1 MAFKSF
7 RNAWGEEDPEEQ
19 AFADEEYGAVA
30 ESERIESLLERGAE
44 EIAQRIAPSAVV
56 FDESYFRLDDTY
68 CRVIYLQNWPVDV
81 EPNWL
86 RDLYQWQRAIDISIY
101 YQPLPVKPL
110 LGKLRGKSARE
121 QAEIDKDAREGNQP
135 DYQRIQRMEDAMEL
149 QNMLQRGET
158 KPFQVSFQV
167 MIRAESLGEL
177 NELTQQVEK
186 TLDARQGNM
195 RCASLRQRDALL
207 SVMPYGRNYI
217 SDAYTTRNMH
227 THAAMY
233 TFPLAN
239 ADLSHPDGIWYGIN
253 MMTNSNVIL
262 DRFRLQSPH
271 AIVLGASGS
280 GKSYAIKL
288 EALRALMD
296 NYPVMVVDP
305 EGEFERMCASVGGQF
320 ITISP
325 SSNDRINA
333 LDFSA
338 IADGTEDQLTS
349 KIMSVLKLTGSM
361 MNPGGEG
368 FGMNAEQVQ
377 ILEALLRA
385 MYADFGYTQDPRTQL
400 PGSEGGYCQPDR
412 MPVFSD
418 FRARIQRHLDDN
430 EHDLQVQQQLRPV
443 VAALGP
449 YCAGG
454 MFAGLFDQK
463 TTVDLK
469 AQLVVFN
476 IRELTRDEHLMRL
489 GMHTVL
495 DFLWNSIMNRK
506 QMLSGQPRFLY
517 VDEAHVMMRSP
528 ESAQFLEDLLRRAR
542 KFNVACTIISQS
554 PEDFIRPDRPQGRA
568 IFDNSS
574 MQIVMRLKRRAL
586 DILQDLLGLDDS
598 EVDLLATQETGAGM
612 IFAMNDRAWVSM
624 GTASPAEH
632 VMITTDPAE
641 VAQIEAHRA
650 RNQETPLSLPP
661 GEESVQE
668 KLSLPA
674 PRRSKLRGPAPI
686 SQIGGQLPDPDAL
699 QHGGPP
705 KPLENEASSPS
716 GPVEDQMDSPPRQPS
731 PPRPDGFKGL
741 GQQEG
746 QFSRDRSSF
755 RD

>member
-1 MAFKSF
+1 MAFKGF
-7 RNAWGEEDPEEQ
+7 KAAWGEEDPEEQ
-19 AFADEEYGAVA
+19 AFAGESSDYGAV
-30 ESERIESLLERGAE
+30 SEGARLENIIERGAD
-44 EIAQRIAPSAVV
+44 EISQQIAPSAAV
-56 FDESYFRLDDTY
+56 FDESFFRLDDTY

-86 RDLYQWQRAIDISIY
+86 RELYQWQRAIDISVY

-121 QAEIDKDAREGNQP
+121 TAEVQKDAEDGNQP
-135 DYQRIQRMEDAMEL
+135 DYERIQRLEDAMEL

-167 MIRAESLGEL
+167 LIRAASLREL

-195 RCASLRQRDALL
+195 RCASLRQRDAFL

-239 ADLSHPDGIWYGIN
+239 ADLSHPSGIWYGIN
-253 MMTNSNVIL
+253 QMTNSNVVL

-280 GKSYAIKL
+280 GKSYAVKL
-288 EALRALMD
+288 EGLRALMAGH
-296 NYPVMVVDP
+296 PVMVVDP
-305 EGEFERMCASVGGQF
+305 EGEFERMCNIVGGQF

-325 SSNDRINA
+325 SSPDRINA
-333 LDFSA
+333 LDFAA
-338 IADGTEDQLTS
+338 IADGVEDQLTP
-349 KIMSVLKLTGSM
+349 KIMSILKLTGSM
-361 MNPGGEG
+361 MNPGGTG

-377 ILEALLRA
+377 ILESLLRA

-400 PGSEGGYCQPDR
+400 PPDQGGYCTADR

-418 FRARIQRHLDDN
+418 FRARLQRYLDDN
-430 EHDLQVQQQLRPV
+430 EHDQQVQSLIRPV

-463 TTVDLK
+463 TTVDLR
-469 AQLVVFN
+469 AQMVVFN
-476 IRELTRDEHLMRL
+476 IRELTKDEHLMRL

-495 DFLWNSIMNRK
+495 DFLWNTVMNRE
-506 QMLSGQPRFLY
+506 QMLSGRPRFLY
-517 VDEAHVMMRSP
+517 VDEAHIMMRSP

-542 KFNVACTIISQS
+542 KFNVACTVISQS
-554 PEDFIRPDRPQGRA
+554 PEDFVRPDRPQGRA

-586 DILQDLLGLDDS
+586 DTLQDLLGLDDQ
-598 EVDLLATQETGAGM
+598 EVDLLSTQDTGAGM
-612 IFAMNDRAWVSM
+612 VFAMNDRVWISM
-624 GTASPAEH
+624 RTASPAEH
-632 VMITTDPAE
+632 MMITTNPAE
-641 VAQIEAHRA
+641 VAQIEAFRSRA
-650 RNQETPLSLPP
+650 EVESPAQLPSGDQP
-661 GEESVQE
+661 A
-668 KLSLPA
+668 LPA
-674 PRRSKLRGPAPI
+674 PAAAPRRAQLSQPAPV
-686 SQIGGQLPDPDAL
+686 SQIGGERPRSDAL

-705 KPLENEASSPS
+705 KPPDELSE
-716 GPVEDQMDSPPRQPS
+716 GFR
-731 PPRPDGFKGL
+731 PPRP
-741 GQQEG
+741 
-746 QFSRDRSSF
+746 
-755 RD
+755 

>member
-1 MAFKSF
+1 MAFGGL
-7 RNAWGEEDPEEQ
+7 RAAWGQQDPDEQ
-19 AFADEEYGAVA
+19 AFAEEESYGAVSEA
-30 ESERIESLLERGAE
+30 ERIENLIERGAE
-44 EIAQRIAPSAVV
+44 EVSQRIAPSAVV
-56 FDESYFRLDDTY
+56 FEESYFRLDDAY

-86 RDLYQWQRAIDISIY
+86 RELYQWPRAIDISVY

-121 QAEIDKDAREGNQP
+121 QAEIEKDAMEGNQP
-135 DYQRIQRMEDAMEL
+135 DYERVQRMEDAMEL

-158 KPFQVSFQV
+158 KPFQVSYQV
-167 MIRAESLGEL
+167 LIRAESLSEL
-177 NELTQQVEK
+177 NELTQMVEK

-195 RCASLRQRDALL
+195 RCASLRQRDAFL

-253 MMTNSNVIL
+253 RMTNSNVIL

-280 GKSYAIKL
+280 GKSYAVKL
-288 EALRALMD
+288 ESMRALMD

-305 EGEFERMCASVGGQF
+305 EGEFERMCTDVGGQF

-325 SSNDRINA
+325 SSADRINA

-338 IADGTEDQLTS
+338 IADGVEDQLTP

-377 ILEALLRA
+377 VLEALLRA

-400 PGSEGGYCQPDR
+400 PASEGGYCQPDR

-418 FRARIQRHLDDN
+418 FRARIQRYLDDN
-430 EHDLQVQQQLRPV
+430 EHDAGIQALLRPV

-463 TTVDLK
+463 TTVDLR
-469 AQLVVFN
+469 AQMVVFN
-476 IRELTRDEHLMRL
+476 IRELTKDEHLMRL

-495 DFLWNSIMNRK
+495 DFLWSTVMNRQ

-517 VDEAHVMMRSP
+517 VDEAHIMMRSP

-542 KFNVACTIISQS
+542 KFNVACTILSQS
-554 PEDFIRPDRPQGRA
+554 PEDFVRPDRPQGRA

-574 MQIVMRLKRRAL
+574 MQIIMRLKRRAL
-586 DILQDLLGLDDS
+586 EVLQDLLGLDDQ
-598 EVDLLATQETGAGM
+598 EVNLLATQETGAGM

-624 GTASPAEH
+624 RTASPAEH
-632 VMITTDPAE
+632 MMITTDPAE
-641 VAQIEAHRA
+641 VAQIEAMRA
-650 RNQETPLSLPP
+650 QREEQQALPP
-661 GEESVQE
+661 AEQPALPEASEYGE
-668 KLSLPA
+668 
-674 PRRSKLRGPAPI
+674 PRRPQIRTPQRI
-686 SQIGGQLPDPDAL
+686 SQIGGERPRDDAL

-705 KPLENEASSPS
+705 KPL
-716 GPVEDQMDSPPRQPS
+716 D
-731 PPRPDGFKGL
+731 
-741 GQQEG
+741 
-746 QFSRDRSSF
+746 
-755 RD
+755 